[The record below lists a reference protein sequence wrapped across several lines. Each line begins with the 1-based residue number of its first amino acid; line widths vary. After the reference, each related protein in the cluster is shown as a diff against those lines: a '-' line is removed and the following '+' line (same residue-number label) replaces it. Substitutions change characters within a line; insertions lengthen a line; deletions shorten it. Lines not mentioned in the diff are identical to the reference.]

1 MDTRENSERRPVT
14 RRRFL
19 ARSAGGLGLLLAP
32 KLLRAEEKAEGG
44 FDPFEAV
51 PLGRTGL
58 KVCRVGFGT
67 GTKGWM
73 RQSNQTRMG
82 KERFEALL
90 RAAFDKGVR
99 LFDCADLYGTHH
111 HVASALKGIP
121 RDQYV
126 LVTKVWWLKTAAVP
140 EPERP
145 PVETVVERFLKE
157 LGTDYID
164 IVQLHAPVSPKWP
177 AELKAQM
184 DALEALKKKGVLRAH
199 GISSHSIE
207 ALLAA
212 ADEPWVDSVH
222 ARINP
227 FNIMMDGPLDKV
239 VAALK
244 KLHDAGKGVIGMKIM
259 GEGRLRDSDEK
270 RDQSVDLALNLGS
283 VDAMIVGFEKPE
295 EIDDFAARVRKVKRK
310 PADAKP

>member
-1 MDTRENSERRPVT
+1 MREQAAGQPDPVT

-19 ARSAGGLGLLLAP
+19 AGSAGGLGGLLLAP
-32 KLLRAEEKAEGG
+32 SLLRAEEKAEGG
-44 FDPFEAV
+44 FEPFEMV
-51 PLGRTGL
+51 PLGKTGL

-67 GTKGWM
+67 GTKGWN
-73 RQSNQTRMG
+73 RQSNQKRLG

-99 LFDCADLYGTHH
+99 LFDCADLYGTHQF
-111 HVASALKGIP
+111 VASGLKGIP

-126 LVTKVWWLKTAAVP
+126 LVTKVWWLPGAVP

-177 AELKAQM
+177 AELKVQM
-184 DALEALKKKGVLRAH
+184 EALEGLKKKGVIRAH
-199 GISSHSIE
+199 GISCHSVE
-207 ALLAA
+207 AMLAA
-212 ADEPWVDSVH
+212 AEEPWLDSLH

-239 VAALK
+239 VAGLK

-270 RDQSVDLALNLGS
+270 RDQSVDFALNLGS
-283 VDAMIVGFEKPE
+283 VDAMIVGFEKAE
-295 EIDDFAARVRKVKRK
+295 EIDDFVARVRKVKRK
-310 PADAKP
+310 PAAAKP